1 MTTLRIDVPPPGAGD
16 HLPVSPSLDVV
27 RSHVGTYRQVPVS
40 HTYLDDCETPV
51 SAMLKLRD
59 GGPCFLL
66 ESAEQGQRL
75 GRYSMIGIDPQA
87 VITARDGVVTL
98 RRADGTEE
106 RLDSADPF
114 GVIQSL
120 VDDAAMAP
128 PAEPLA
134 FWGGAVG
141 YFGYDMVRTVEHLP
155 DVPHDDLGI
164 PDMVMMLTGPVVLFD
179 HLRRSTTII
188 VPCEVG
194 DDDPGPAYQAAIDAI
209 RAIKAPFR
217 TRRPT
222 GRPRSARSR
231 ATSDTTGSV
240 PPWRPC
246 VSTCTPATPS
256 RWCRRS
262 GSRPPW
268 GWSPSRCTAGF
279 APSTPRP
286 TCSSSTAATCSWR
299 AHHPRCW

>member
-155 DVPHDDLGI
+155 GQPRQARI
-164 PDMVMMLTGPVVLFD
+164 AAFR
-179 HLRRSTTII
+179 LRLQVRR
-188 VPCEVG
+188 P
-194 DDDPGPAYQAAIDAI
+194 QRDAI
-209 RAIKAPFR
+209 EAIAKAH
-217 TRRPT
+217 
-222 GRPRSARSR
+222 
-231 ATSDTTGSV
+231 
-240 PPWRPC
+240 
-246 VSTCTPATPS
+246 PAAKKFLMP
-256 RWCRRS
+256 
-262 GSRPPW
+262 
-268 GWSPSRCTAGF
+268 
-279 APSTPRP
+279 AP
-286 TCSSSTAATCSWR
+286 
-299 AHHPRCW
+299 

>member
-1 MTTLRIDVPPPGAGD
+1 MTTLRIDVPERAAGD
-16 HLPVSPSLDVV
+16 DLPVTPGLEGVSAAI
-27 RSHVGTYRQVPVS
+27 GAYRQVPLA

-51 SAMLKLRD
+51 SAMLKLRG

-87 VITARDGVVTL
+87 VIRAEGGRVTL
-98 RRADGTEE
+98 RRPDGTEE
-106 RLDSADPF
+106 DLDAEDPF

-141 YFGYDMVRTVEHLP
+141 FFGYDLVRTVEHLP
-155 DVPHDDLGI
+155 DVPDDDLGI

-194 DDDPGPAYQAAIDAI
+194 DAGEPGPAYEGAI
-209 RAIKAPFR
+209 RAIR
-217 TRRPT
+217 
-222 GRPRSARSR
+222 
-231 ATSDTTGSV
+231 V
-240 PPWRPC
+240 
-246 VSTCTPATPS
+246 
-256 RWCRRS
+256 
-262 GSRPPW
+262 
-268 GWSPSRCTAGF
+268 
-279 APSTPRP
+279 
-286 TCSSSTAATCSWR
+286 SSSSVFSGGN
-299 AHHPRCW
+299 